1 MCSTSGSNLRTTQP
15 GAGGSVRAAA
25 RVASTE
31 AGQSAAWD
39 TCSHSHPAFLI
50 SEYGHVIT
58 QFRRD
63 ISIRHLTAVVEV
75 AASLSSTTLPLQ
87 ELRVN
92 MSPWLLMSAAR
103 LRMSESM
110 LPFLLRSAAARQDC
124 FCLSNTSMAE
134 ADSD

>member
-1 MCSTSGSNLRTTQP
+1 M
-15 GAGGSVRAAA
+15 
-25 RVASTE
+25 
-31 AGQSAAWD
+31 
-39 TCSHSHPAFLI
+39 
-50 SEYGHVIT
+50 
-58 QFRRD
+58 
-63 ISIRHLTAVVEV
+63 RHLTAVVEV
-75 AASLSSTTLPLQ
+75 AASRSSTTLPLQ